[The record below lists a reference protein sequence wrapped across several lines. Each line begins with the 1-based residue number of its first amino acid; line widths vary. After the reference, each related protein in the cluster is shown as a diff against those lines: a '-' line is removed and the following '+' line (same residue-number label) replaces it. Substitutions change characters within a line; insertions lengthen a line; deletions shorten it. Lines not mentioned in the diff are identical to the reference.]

1 MGDGVLSLRFARDR
15 HGRTRLAARQQRYP
29 LTTTAVLPMES
40 ESGALIYVQNAAGS
54 VFGGDRL
61 HVAVHLE
68 ASAELCLS
76 TPSATRLQ
84 GEALSIQTTMIE
96 AERRS
101 LLRVHPGYDNPAC
114 ASGTQAAHMYCT
126 GKRSR
131 GHFHGE
137 FRGWPGGER
146 RGAPF
151 IEASRRAFKSVL
163 AHALCLL
170 TLRVS
175 VLGRRSPALEGALA
189 SSGFVGTIF
198 ALSQQGDHE
207 ELATLISRRL
217 ASLPG
222 VYGGAAA
229 LASGYGGGGTFSS

>member
-96 AERRS
+96 LSEGAFFEYIPDMIIPHAQAEHRQHTCIALANGAEAIFMESFAAGRVARGEEHLYRS
-101 LLRVHPGYDNPAC
+101 FSTRLQGSFSARPVLVD
-114 ASGTQAAHMYCT
+114 AS
-126 GKRSR
+126 S
-131 GHFHGE
+131 
-137 FRGWPGGER
+137 FRP
-146 RGAPF
+146 
-151 IEASRRAFKSVL
+151 
-163 AHALCLL
+163 
-170 TLRVS
+170 
-175 VLGRRSPALEGALA
+175 GRRVRP
-189 SSGFVGTIF
+189 
-198 ALSQQGDHE
+198 
-207 ELATLISRRL
+207 
-217 ASLPG
+217 
-222 VYGGAAA
+222 
-229 LASGYGGGGTFSS
+229 